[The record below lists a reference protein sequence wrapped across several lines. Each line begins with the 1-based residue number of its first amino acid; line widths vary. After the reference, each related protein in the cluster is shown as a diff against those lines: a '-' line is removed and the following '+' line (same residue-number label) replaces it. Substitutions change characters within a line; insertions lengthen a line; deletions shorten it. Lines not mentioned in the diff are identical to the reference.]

1 MIKEIPRLEVLAT
14 RPTQQ
19 LPRESIAT
27 DGVAGATKTA
37 VALPVE
43 ASSNDVSTAETQRAR
58 AENLAQELK
67 QLVQNLRREL
77 NFRVDDDTGRLVI
90 RVIDA
95 ETDEVVRQIPPD
107 RLLELQQRLSEIQ
120 ESGSPADASVMD
132 GMLFNAKV

>member
-1 MIKEIPRLEVLAT
+1 MIKEIPRVEVLAP

-19 LPRESIAT
+19 LPRETNAT
-27 DGVAGATKTA
+27 GGAVRA
-37 VALPVE
+37 VL
-43 ASSNDVSTAETQRAR
+43 AETTAADRPAAKADAMPRAS

-67 QLVQNLRREL
+67 QLVQNMRREL
-77 NFRVDDDTGRLVI
+77 NFRVDGDTGRLVI

-120 ESGSPADASVMD
+120 ESGTQADASVMD
-132 GMLFNAKV
+132 GMLFNVKV

>member
-1 MIKEIPRLEVLAT
+1 MSVGTADAVPRA
-14 RPTQQ
+14 
-19 LPRESIAT
+19 
-27 DGVAGATKTA
+27 
-37 VALPVE
+37 
-43 ASSNDVSTAETQRAR
+43 N

-67 QLVQNLRREL
+67 QLAQDLRREL

-95 ETDEVVRQIPPD
+95 ATDEVVRQIPPD

-120 ESGSPADASVMD
+120 ESGRPADASVMD